1 MNEQLEIFKKH
12 PAYQYA
18 YDVANEKIPANIYI
32 LKVCQDFIEELDK
45 SESKYYFDFDLV
57 EGITQILDC
66 IIVPSGF
73 KAGHSAKEVLAGFQ
87 WFFIIN
93 ALCWKMSDDH
103 EKRRYEKS
111 IMLIARKSGKTF
123 ITALLF
129 IILLLLE
136 PDYSNFFSVAPTLE
150 LSTLI
155 FNEVTNQ
162 LHNSPLLANMF
173 RITNKY
179 ILCLLNNNKFTPL
192 ATGKQTM
199 DGRLANVFVV
209 DEVGALRDSYPIS
222 AMESSQMNIK
232 NRTGILIST
241 AYPTLNNPMTEQVE
255 MVEKSIEGKK
265 VRDDVFGLIYKPDFP
280 AEWKDNDVE
289 MLKAN
294 PLAVDSEDSLKI
306 LKKKREDA
314 IEMEG
319 ERSNF
324 LTKHMNIFINGAID
338 DTFVTTE
345 EMNGVPVPE
354 GTIDWNGK
362 KVYVGLDLSQSGDN
376 TAVAITNYD
385 KDSGILLAKTW
396 IFYPEDKEADKTK
409 TEGLDYARATDNGY
423 SIPSGNMTI
432 DYNQIENFVL
442 DLERDYGVDIYGIGY
457 DRWGANATAQR
468 LGKEY
473 DVFEINQKDAGAY
486 LPAKFLKEKILEG
499 NFHFEDNFLLMS
511 NFLNAKKQ
519 VSSEMSYHLNKKT
532 SEGKIDAVAA
542 IVDSVALWLKE
553 IDEDAEGEPFIG
565 VI

>member
-1 MNEQLEIFKKH
+1 
-12 PAYQYA
+12 
-18 YDVANEKIPANIYI
+18 
-32 LKVCQDFIEELDK
+32 
-45 SESKYYFDFDLV
+45 
-57 EGITQILDC
+57 
-66 IIVPSGF
+66 
-73 KAGHSAKEVLAGFQ
+73 
-87 WFFIIN
+87 
-93 ALCWKMSDDH
+93 
-103 EKRRYEKS
+103 
-111 IMLIARKSGKTF
+111 
-123 ITALLF
+123 
-129 IILLLLE
+129 
-136 PDYSNFFSVAPTLE
+136 
-150 LSTLI
+150 
-155 FNEVTNQ
+155 
-162 LHNSPLLANMF
+162 
-173 RITNKY
+173 
-179 ILCLLNNNKFTPL
+179 
-192 ATGKQTM
+192 M

-265 VRDDVFGLIYKPDFP
+265 IRDDVFGLIYKPDFP

-385 KDSGILLAKTW
+385 KDSGVLLAKTW

-442 DLERDYGVDIYGIGY
+442 DLERDYGVEIYGIGY